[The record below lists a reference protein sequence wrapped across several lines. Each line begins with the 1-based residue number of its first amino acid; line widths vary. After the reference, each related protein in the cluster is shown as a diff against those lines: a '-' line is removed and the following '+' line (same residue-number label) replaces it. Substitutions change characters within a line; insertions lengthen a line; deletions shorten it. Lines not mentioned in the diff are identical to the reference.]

1 MAWLTAH
8 RAARRYDFAL
18 KCHGRAVVRLNVRI
32 DHCAFPREKLLKRL
46 QVTKRGGRHQPAPIS
61 DNLEQ
66 PSTQCSIPMQ
76 NCSLLKTNHS
86 AVKYMIVGTM
96 HLAYRSAPVGK
107 LDMGGLPVGGEED
120 EARGAAVECNTE
132 ATVTPRALSITRSSC
147 IAGAR
152 PPLPVQLDLDLVPV
166 RPAARARCVDQSSN

>member
-1 MAWLTAH
+1 
-8 RAARRYDFAL
+8 
-18 KCHGRAVVRLNVRI
+18 
-32 DHCAFPREKLLKRL
+32 
-46 QVTKRGGRHQPAPIS
+46 
-61 DNLEQ
+61 
-66 PSTQCSIPMQ
+66 MQ

-152 PPLPVQLDLDLVPV
+152 PPLPVQSVPV
-166 RPAARARCVDQSSN
+166 RASISPQTESRINSISCVSH